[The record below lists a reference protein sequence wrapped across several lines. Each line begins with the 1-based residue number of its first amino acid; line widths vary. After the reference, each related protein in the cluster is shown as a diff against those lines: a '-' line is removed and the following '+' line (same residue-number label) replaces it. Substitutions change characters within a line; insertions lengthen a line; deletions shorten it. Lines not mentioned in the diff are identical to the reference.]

1 MNYCTNCSNTYDN
14 CSDKCN
20 ENKKVFNER
29 VESYNNKCHELKV
42 KIEVKLINTK
52 LYLSNKYSYMSFKEL
67 NKNNNIFCDME
78 MFINKLKKYTY
89 NNENITINS
98 WLNLSNQESNYNE
111 IYKNFYLLYDHIFSG

>member
-1 MNYCTNCSNTYDN
+1 MNYCTNCSNTYNN

-42 KIEVKLINTK
+42 KIEVKLINIK
-52 LYLSNKYSYMSFKEL
+52 LYLSDKYSDMSFDEL
-67 NKNNNIFCDME
+67 NNNNNNFCDME

-89 NNENITINS
+89 NYENITINS
-98 WLNLSNQESNYNE
+98 WLNLSNQESNYKE
-111 IYKNFYLLYDHIFSG
+111 INKKFHLLYDHIFSN